1 MTALIEN
8 ISSKTVPVTR
18 HAAMYYKTEPF
29 YTDISRYTHT
39 NNWEIVR
46 AIEIL
51 NSKGFSV
58 DLIDRDNHNWTP
70 NKVYDLFLGLGV
82 GNSGKNYARY
92 AKASKA
98 KVKVLLSMGPQP
110 DISNELVVER
120 YKEFNKRSGMNAPA
134 MRTVSDVIGDKFIEI
149 ISETDFIF
157 NIGEKGNQSYNSYK
171 KYGKPV
177 LHFYP
182 AVSPVVS
189 YNPAW
194 KTTRNR
200 NSYLCF
206 AGNGLIC
213 KGVDVVTE
221 AFLNDPDKILHIC
234 GPAEDSYFRYYG
246 DKIKSSKNIKYHGF
260 VEPGGDKFNMLA
272 SECSYVIFHSSAE
285 GCCTSVATAMKA
297 GLVPVINPW
306 TGILVN
312 DCGISMSEGGDVIQT
327 IKCTIN
333 KASLM
338 TEQEYNQLVQSTLRK
353 VNIFSQESYTE
364 SYTVAIEEVI
374 KRL

>member
-1 MTALIEN
+1 MRLIEN
-8 ISSKTVPVTR
+8 ISPKNVPVTR
-18 HAAMYYKTEPF
+18 RAAMYYKTEPF

-70 NKVYDLFLGLGV
+70 NKEYDLFLGLGV

-92 AKASKA
+92 ARASKA
-98 KVKVLLSMGPQP
+98 RVKVLLSMGPQP
-110 DISNELVVER
+110 DISNGLVVER
-120 YKEFNKRSGMNAPA
+120 YDEFNKRTGMKAPA
-134 MRTVSDVIGDKFIEI
+134 MRTVTDVIGEKFIEI
-149 ISETDFIF
+149 MSETDFIF
-157 NIGEKGNQSYNSYK
+157 NIGEKGNQSYNSYA

-189 YNPAW
+189 YNSSW
-194 KTTRNR
+194 ETSRNR
-200 NSYLCF
+200 KSYLCF

-221 AFLNDPDKILHIC
+221 AFLNDPEKSLHIC
-234 GPAEDSYFRYYG
+234 GPTEAAYFEYYG
-246 DKIKSSKNIKYHGF
+246 EKIKASKNVKYHGF
-260 VEPGGDKFNMLA
+260 VEPGGDKFKSLA
-272 SECSYVIFHSSAE
+272 SECSFVIFHSSAE

-297 GLVPVINPW
+297 GLVPVTNPW

-312 DCGISMSEGGDVIQT
+312 DCGISMPEGGDVIQT
-327 IKCTIN
+327 VKYTID
-333 KASLM
+333 KASSM
-338 TEQEYNQLVQSTLRK
+338 KDQEYNRLVQSTLK
-353 VNIFSQESYTE
+353 KSEIFSQEAYTE
-364 SYTVAIEEVI
+364 SYMAAIEEVV
-374 KRL
+374 KSL